1 MKKKIMVLFI
11 FVLSL
16 FTAVQFALAAITP
29 GQVTGGVGIVTVENA
44 TPSSTLKLYPDG
56 SSTSIGE
63 KSAPNGTATFE
74 GIDPGKY
81 YVKATVID
89 ESNNNENVSDSS
101 KPVVVL
107 PVPVTI
113 TSVKGTN
120 IIDVTG
126 GEKNRTDVTFTLDND
141 SIPGFFFDPVKADGS
156 GNGKFVNVPAGKN
169 YRVTQTVNGI
179 ESPRSDTYVDI
190 LPNPVTIAAI
200 AQGGLSDNQGKIAV
214 TGAKTGNILNLYK
227 TGTTLPYRTETVNS
241 PSGHTFT
248 DLPAGTY
255 FVTQMENNAE
265 SIDSNVDTIKDEQP
279 PVITLN
285 GANKIRIISQ
295 IYSLILE

>member
-1 MKKKIMVLFI
+1 MGVAHLLAKKVPPMGL
-11 FVLSL
+11 
-16 FTAVQFALAAITP
+16 QH
-29 GQVTGGVGIVTVENA
+29 
-44 TPSSTLKLYPDG
+44 LKL
-56 SSTSIGE
+56 
-63 KSAPNGTATFE
+63 
-74 GIDPGKY
+74 IDPGKY
-81 YVKATVID
+81 YVKATKTD
-89 ESNNNENVSDSS
+89 ESHNNENVSDSS
-101 KPVVVL
+101 KTVVVL
-107 PVPVTI
+107 PVPLTI

-126 GEKNRTDVTFTLDND
+126 GEKNRTDVTFTLYND

-156 GNGKFVNVPAGKN
+156 GNGKFLNVPAGKN

-214 TGAKTGNILNLYK
+214 TGAKTGNTLNLYK
-227 TGTTLPYRTETVNS
+227 RGTTLPYRTETVNS

-248 DLPAGTY
+248 NLPAGIY
-255 FVTQMENNAE
+255 FVRQMENNAE
-265 SIDSNVDTIKDEQP
+265 SIKSNVVTIKDEQP

-285 GANKIRIISQ
+285 GANKIRIISPNLFTDPGVTATDNVDETVAVTSV
-295 IYSLILE
+295 IKDSEGTRARSNR